1 MNPAT
6 FKKHYSMWQTPY
18 NSMLHNHSLV
28 YWLQWTPLFI
38 NMGINECT
46 YFQFNTTNIPDS
58 INPV

>member
-6 FKKHYSMWQTPY
+6 FKKHYSMWQTPD
-18 NSMLHNHSLV
+18 NFMLHNHSLV
-28 YWLQWTPLFI
+28 YWLEWTPLFI
-38 NMGINECT
+38 NMGINEFT